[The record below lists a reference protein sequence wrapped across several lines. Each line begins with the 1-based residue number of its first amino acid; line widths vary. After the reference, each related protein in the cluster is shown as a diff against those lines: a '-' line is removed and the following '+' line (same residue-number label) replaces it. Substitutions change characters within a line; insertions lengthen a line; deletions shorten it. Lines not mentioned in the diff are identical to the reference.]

1 MLTNLTKRW
10 SGLLVLLVL
19 AMLLGTQMHNS
30 FALEML
36 VLALLAASFAG
47 SVLLSEPSTRWR
59 RISLA
64 STGLWYAVNLAT
76 LLGAPLDV
84 LTVVLTS
91 LVLICALVATFR
103 ALVMASNT
111 NVETLLAAVYGYHL
125 LILAWTVLYLQIE
138 KWAPGSFNLA
148 EGANLWSTLL
158 FFSVVTMTTL
168 GYGDVLPVGDF
179 ARMAAGFEA
188 IFGVLYIAVMIGGI
202 VGSMKSSRSE

>member
-76 LLGAPLDV
+76 LLGAPLEV